1 MIIDLPSKPHWAGP
15 FEGGITQSII
25 SRFLTCPFQF
35 FLYAYMGLEE
45 QTPPEPNLIW
55 GDTLHVGLEHRIRG
69 HTLDESIKIMWEYQ
83 MKRYPT
89 APASFRYSTRNM
101 LALYPINKLSHWG
114 RITTEH
120 PIKEKY
126 TLGTYYRPAN
136 SSCRFDYYPEGIK
149 TSVPFGINTTPVDA
163 YGGETITFRGK
174 VDMLSEDRTKFGDHK
189 GKGKYA
195 PSPEALKE
203 ELGQDLQMNAYA
215 WFLGKVSEWMY
226 DIIKCPEAMPRTPA
240 KRVSENPEQWID
252 RIFHTH
258 QDVQN
263 GFPIKTCHG
272 LWIRQ
277 VPFYQDVEEI
287 EKYMRYT
294 LEPLFH
300 KIVDW
305 WHHVT
310 HPKFDPADPK
320 WWGPMFYISPIRN
333 FNPTTTFSYKCK
345 YHSFLTGK
353 TDISSLTKIKSY
365 YPELTDEPANR
376 QTRPV

>member
-1 MIIDLPSKPHWAGP
+1 MKIILEPKPAWAGP

-45 QTPPEPNLIW
+45 QTPLEPNLIW

-120 PIKEKY
+120 PIKAQY
-126 TLGTYYRPAN
+126 TLGNYYRPN
-136 SSCRFDYYPEGIK
+136 PNKIFSTDPYLS
-149 TSVPFGINTTPVDA
+149 

-174 VDMLSEDRTKFGDHK
+174 VDMLSEDGTKFGDHK
-189 GKGKYA
+189 GKGKHA
-195 PSPEALKE
+195 PSPESLKE

-215 WFLGKVSEWMY
+215 WFLGKVSDWMY
-226 DIIKCPEAMPRTPA
+226 DIIKCPEAQTRVPA
-240 KRVSENPEQWID
+240 KRASETPEQWID

-258 QDVQN
+258 QDIHN
-263 GFPIKTCHG
+263 GYPIKTCHG

-277 VPFYQDVEEI
+277 VPFWQEVEDI
-287 EKYMRYT
+287 EKYMMYT

-310 HPKFDPADPK
+310 HPLFDPNDPR
-320 WWGPMFYISPIRN
+320 WYGPMFYISPVRN
-333 FNPTTTFSYKCK
+333 FNPTSTFSYKCK

-353 TDISSLTKIKSY
+353 TDITSLTPIKSF
-365 YPELTDEPANR
+365 YPELQNE
-376 QTRPV
+376 